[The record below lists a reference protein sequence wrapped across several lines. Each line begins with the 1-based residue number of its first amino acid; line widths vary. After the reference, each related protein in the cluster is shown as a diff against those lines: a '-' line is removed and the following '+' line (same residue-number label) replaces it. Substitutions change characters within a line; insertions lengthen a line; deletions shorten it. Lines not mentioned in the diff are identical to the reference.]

1 MYVGKA
7 KNLKN
12 RVSSYFTN
20 KDLGEKTRNLVLQT
34 AKIKTIVVSS
44 EIESLL
50 LEANL
55 IKKYNPKYNIKLTD
69 GKIYPSIRIT
79 FKDKYPKIV
88 IVRKQDDKKSLY
100 FGPYPDSGLM
110 RSVLKTIRKI
120 FPFESD
126 LNHPKKI
133 CLYNHIGLCPCAEKL
148 GDNGYKK
155 NVKRII
161 KFLGGQTKKVIAELE
176 KERDLYSSKQ
186 DYEKAG
192 ELQKK
197 IDAIKKITGPVYNPF
212 EYIVNPN
219 LKSDIR
225 NMEQKELINV
235 LTQNGLEVKNTYRI
249 ECFDISN
256 ISGSSIAASMVVF
269 LNGEKAPREYKR
281 FKIRYSNKGKPNDF
295 AAMEEVISRRFNHS
309 EWDAPDLLIVDGGK
323 GQISSAL
330 KAISIKNVSVPVIGL
345 AKREET
351 IITADFK
358 QISLP
363 HNSKALHLLMRIRDE
378 AHRFALAYH
387 KKLRSKAIFA
397 NG

>member
-1 MYVGKA
+1 LYIGKA
-7 KNLKN
+7 KNLKS
-12 RVSSYFTN
+12 RVSSYFLN
-20 KDLGEKTRNLVLQT
+20 KDLGEKTKNLVLQT
-34 AKIKTIVVSS
+34 VKIKTIVVSS

-79 FKDKYPKIV
+79 FKDKYPKII

-100 FGPYPDSGLM
+100 FGPYPDRGKM
-110 RSVLKTIRKI
+110 RFVLKIIRKI
-120 FPFESD
+120 FPYESV

-133 CLYNHIGLCPCAEKL
+133 CLYNHIGLCPCAEVL

-161 KFLGGQTKKVIAELE
+161 KFLSGKTKKVIDELE
-176 KERDLYSSKQ
+176 KKRDFYSNKQ
-186 DYEKAG
+186 DYKKAG
-192 ELQKK
+192 DLQKK
-197 IDAIKKITGPVYNPF
+197 IDAIKEITAPVYKPF

-219 LKSDIR
+219 FKSDIR
-225 NMEQKELINV
+225 KAEQEELVNV
-235 LTQNGLEVKNTYRI
+235 LNQKGIAVKNTYRI

-256 ISGSSIAASMVVF
+256 ISGFSIAASMVVF
-269 LNGEKAPREYKR
+269 INGEKAPREYKR
-281 FKIRYSNKGKPNDF
+281 FRIRYFNKGKPNDF
-295 AAMEEVISRRFNHS
+295 AAMEEVISRRFNHLDW
-309 EWDAPDLLIVDGGK
+309 ETPNLLIVDGGK

-330 KAISIKNVSVPVIGL
+330 KALNLKNVSVPVIGL
-345 AKREET
+345 TKREET
-351 IITADFK
+351 VITAHFK

-363 HNSKALHLLMRIRDE
+363 RNSKALHLLMRIRDE

-387 KKLRSKAIFA
+387 KKLRSKAVFA

>member
-1 MYVGKA
+1 LYVGKA

-34 AKIKTIVVSS
+34 VKIKTIVVSS

-55 IKKYNPKYNIKLTD
+55 IKKYNPKYNVKLTD

-88 IVRKQDDKKSLY
+88 IVRKQNDQKSIY

-120 FPFESD
+120 FPYESV

-133 CLYNHIGLCPCAEKL
+133 CLYNHIGLCPCAEAL

-155 NVKRII
+155 NIKRII
-161 KFLGGQTKKVIAELE
+161 KFLSGKTKKVIAELE
-176 KERDLYSSKQ
+176 KERDFYSKKE
-186 DYEKAG
+186 DYEKAAQ
-192 ELQKK
+192 LQAK
-197 IDAIKKITGPVYNPF
+197 IDAIKKITAPVYNPF

-225 NMEQKELINV
+225 KIEQKELLNV
-235 LTQNGLEVKNTYRI
+235 LNQKGVAIKNTNRI

-269 LNGEKAPREYKR
+269 LNGEKATREYKR
-281 FKIRYSNKGKPNDF
+281 FKIRYENKGKPNDF
-295 AAMEEVISRRFNHS
+295 AAMEEVISRRFNHPA
-309 EWDAPDLLIVDGGK
+309 WGTPNLLIVDGGK

-330 KAISIKNVSVPVIGL
+330 KALNLKSISVPVIGL
-345 AKREET
+345 AKKEET

-358 QISLP
+358 QINLP

-387 KKLRSKAIFA
+387 KKLRSKAVFA